1 MQREQ
6 TEIELREFDQLKPVY
21 TIENCYTTE
30 KLGLDPWKNGTDR
43 LILTVYKDNNL
54 LRFGQKVD

>member
-21 TIENCYTTE
+21 TIE
-30 KLGLDPWKNGTDR
+30 KLLHDR
-43 LILTVYKDNNL
+43 EIGSGPVKKWYGPPNFNSVQ
-54 LRFGQKVD
+54 G